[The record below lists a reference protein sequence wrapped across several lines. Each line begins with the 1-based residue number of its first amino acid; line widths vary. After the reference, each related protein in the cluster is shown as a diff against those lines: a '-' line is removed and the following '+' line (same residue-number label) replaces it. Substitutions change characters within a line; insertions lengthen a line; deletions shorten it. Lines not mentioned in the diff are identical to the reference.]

1 MERFRAA
8 TANRQKHRRD
18 RIMTDSYLR
27 QSFFLWVTND
37 NDEYQLR
44 ENLTGDSRS
53 AAGYCRFDRNPDQT
67 LVLKDLNIMGDEKE
81 AAHMTVPEAVRDAP
95 IAVLEDS
102 AFNGLEKLRSISF
115 GREVRRMEGNPVF
128 HCPTLERI
136 EIHPGNRFF
145 KMTGNCLMTADGK
158 RLLCH
163 LPAAREREC
172 TVPEGTEVIAKN
184 AFNSCRNLERIVLPD
199 TVRRIEEGAFFQC
212 FSLREIRLPDG
223 LTEIPEWAF
232 FGCSGL
238 KSFTVPVSVK
248 TVSDFAFGECDG
260 LEEVIL
266 PECLDYLGAFV
277 FAGCKSL
284 KKARV
289 PDEIEDMGDNIFEE
303 CPVEKELPEEF
314 QSIPPEDMIQE
325 CLSEE

>member
-1 MERFRAA
+1 
-8 TANRQKHRRD
+8 
-18 RIMTDSYLR
+18 MTDNYLR

-81 AAHMTVPEAVRDAP
+81 AAHMTVPGVVRDAP
-95 IAVLEDS
+95 IAVLEDG
-102 AFNGLEKLRSISF
+102 AFNGLEKLRSVSF
-115 GREVRRMEGNPVF
+115 GREVRRMDGNPVF
-128 HCPTLERI
+128 HCPALEQI
-136 EIHPGNRFF
+136 EIHLGNRFF

-163 LPAAREREC
+163 LPAAPEKEC

-184 AFNSCRNLERIVLPD
+184 AFNFCRNLERIVLPD
-199 TVRRIEEGAFFQC
+199 TVRRMEEGSFFHC
-212 FSLREIRLPDG
+212 SALREFCLPKNIPQ
-223 LTEIPEWAF
+223 IPEWAF
-232 FGCSGL
+232 SGCSGL
-238 KSFTVPVSVK
+238 KTFTIPSSVK
-248 TVSDFAFGECDG
+248 SVSDFAFAECDG
-260 LEEVIL
+260 LEEVSL

-277 FAGCKSL
+277 FAGCMSL

-289 PDEIEDMGDNIFEE
+289 PDEIGNMGDNIFMD

-314 QSIPPEDMIQE
+314 QSIPPEEMIQE
-325 CLSEE
+325 WLSED